1 MEQTKITNYNDDS
14 IGIQCPHCDN
24 WCEHG
29 IDEARKRFAS
39 FDVLEWKDD
48 VEGENEHSVM
58 KCLSCKGE
66 FDLEWDYENKES

>member
-1 MEQTKITNYNDDS
+1 MTPTKITVYDDNS

-39 FDVLEWKDD
+39 FEVLDWKEDT
-48 VEGENEHSVM
+48 EGENEHSVM
-58 KCLSCKGE
+58 KCHLCFEE
-66 FDLEWDYENKES
+66 FDLEWDYENKEL